1 MEIEK
6 NGASKAESDSAQV
19 EHYLAQI
26 FQFETVNGNTCRFS
40 CMLCNPI
47 VTECTAY
54 CQFLFV
60 DYIKCGI
67 FLERKSMC
75 VCIDFISIFL
85 NLIFVVK
92 HFCFVDSFGRFVLF
106 AFSN

>member
-75 VCIDFISIFL
+75 VHRFYINFSQLDICSKTFL
-85 NLIFVVK
+85 LRGLVWSV
-92 HFCFVDSFGRFVLF
+92 CSFRI
-106 AFSN
+106 